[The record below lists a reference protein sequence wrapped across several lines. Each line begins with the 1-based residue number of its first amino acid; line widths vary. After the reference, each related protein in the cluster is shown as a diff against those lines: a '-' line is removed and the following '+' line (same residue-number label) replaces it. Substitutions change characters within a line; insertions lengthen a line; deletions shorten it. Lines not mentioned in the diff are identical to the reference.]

1 MRCEEWI
8 EKLNELAPESYAC
21 SWDNPGLLTGRS
33 DKEIG
38 KVLVALDA
46 TDEVVELA
54 VREKADLLLTHHPLI
69 FSPLKHVNDRDFIG
83 RRLLRLIQNDIC
95 CYAMHTNF
103 DAAPGCMADL
113 AAARLHLVEGR
124 PLELMGETGGVP
136 YGIGKAGI
144 LLEAVTLQEL
154 AEQVKREF
162 QIPFVSVYGAE
173 QVKGL
178 VRRAAVCPG
187 SGKGMA
193 EAARQAGAQVLITG
207 DIGHH
212 EELAAQVK
220 EAFGLPYVTVYG
232 AEHASERIRRAA
244 VCPGSGKGMAREARN
259 AGAQVLITGDIGH
272 HDGIDAVAD
281 GVAVIDAG
289 HYGLEHIFIDFM
301 ADYCREKIDGR
312 ADVITAPVSFPAE
325 VW

>member
-1 MRCEEWI
+1 MKCGEWI
-8 EKLNELAPESYAC
+8 GKFNELAPESYAC
-21 SWDNPGLLTGRS
+21 GWDNPGLLAGRT
-33 DKEIG
+33 DKEIR
-38 KVLVALDA
+38 KVLIALDA
-46 TDEVVELA
+46 DDGIVDLA
-54 VREKADLLLTHHPLI
+54 VKENVDLLLTHHPLI
-69 FSPLKHVNDRDFIG
+69 FKPVRRINDQDFVG
-83 RRLLRLIQNDIC
+83 RRLLKLIGNDIC
-95 CYAMHTNF
+95 YYAMHTNF

-113 AAARLHLVEGR
+113 AAGRLHLLEGR
-124 PLELMGETGGVP
+124 PLEVMGESDGAA

-212 EELAAQVK
+212 
-220 EAFGLPYVTVYG
+220 
-232 AEHASERIRRAA
+232 
-244 VCPGSGKGMAREARN
+244 
-259 AGAQVLITGDIGH
+259 
-272 HDGIDAVAD
+272 DGIDAAAD

-289 HYGLEHIFIDFM
+289 HYGLEHIFVEFM
-301 ADYCREKIDGR
+301 ASYCGR
-312 ADVITAPVSFPAE
+312 KVDPRAEILEAPLHFPAE

>member
-144 LLEAVTLQEL
+144 LLEAVSL
-154 AEQVKREF
+154 K
-162 QIPFVSVYGAE
+162 
-173 QVKGL
+173 
-178 VRRAAVCPG
+178 
-187 SGKGMA
+187 
-193 EAARQAGAQVLITG
+193 
-207 DIGHH
+207 
-212 EELAAQVK
+212 ELAAQVK